1 MHASLASL
9 RDCRCVDVA
18 LRVFLYAIVSVPS
31 KFRGAR
37 KLSRRA
43 AAVGALLL
51 LAATGAYA
59 QQPDGSKPPES
70 AGANAAATAG
80 ATSPTATIPSY
91 PNSTKGLEN
100 LVKEMLKLEK
110 EGDQKELA
118 QYARSLALPDP
129 DNWFKS
135 VFGDDLGSQLV
146 VVSGPMRAG
155 LESNVPHDIA
165 TQLNEKRTD
174 VEAVRFDKACNSRTT
189 DVEYPFLLLRQRE
202 EPLYDVRFVGTNA
215 ASVWAYFAYVD
226 GGFRFIGNLKKGDT
240 RPPPRLRNEESSEP
254 RIKVGGTVTAAK
266 LIHQE
271 LPTYPDEAK
280 SEHIQ
285 GTVILH
291 AIIRKDGSVRNLEL
305 IQGNCFLVESAMD
318 AVRKW
323 RYGPT
328 LLEGSPVEVDTT
340 IQVVYALGSR

>member
-1 MHASLASL
+1 
-9 RDCRCVDVA
+9 VDVA
-18 LRVFLYAIVSVPS
+18 LRVFLYAIVSIPS
-31 KFRGAR
+31 KFQGAR
-37 KLSRRA
+37 KFFRRA
-43 AAVGALLL
+43 PALGAILL
-51 LAATGAYA
+51 LAATSAFA
-59 QQPDGSKPPES
+59 QQPDVSKPSEDT
-70 AGANAAATAG
+70 GANPVTTPG
-80 ATSPTATIPSY
+80 ATSSTATIPSY

-118 QYARSLALPDP
+118 EYARSLALPNP

-155 LESNVPHDIA
+155 LEANVPHDIE

-189 DVEYPFLLLRQRE
+189 DIEYPFLLLRQRE
-202 EPLYDVRFVGTNA
+202 EPLYDVRFVGTDA

-226 GGFRFIGNLKKGDT
+226 GGFRFIGNLRKGDT
-240 RPPPRLRNEESSEP
+240 RPPPRPRGDESSEK
-254 RIKVGGTVTAAK
+254 RIQVGGQVTAAK
-266 LIHQE
+266 LVHQV

-285 GTVILH
+285 GTVVLH
-291 AIIRKDGSVRNLEL
+291 AIIGKDGSVRDLQL
-305 IQGNCFLVESAMD
+305 ISGNCFLVESAMD
-318 AVRKW
+318 AVKHW
-323 RYGPT
+323 RYSPT
-328 LLEGSPVEVDTT
+328 LLAGSPVEVDTT